1 MVYYVYLLKCGKRE
15 YIGATTNISRRVKQH
30 NGELQGGARK
40 TKGGVWRVHRLATGF
55 ATWNDCLKFEFAL
68 KRRQDKTA
76 AMVEMAD
83 AIGCDIVICPDP
95 LSVPP

>member
-1 MVYYVYLLKCGKRE
+1 MRYKRE

-40 TKGGVWRVHRLATGF
+40 TKGGVWRVHRLARLGSGF
-55 ATWNDCLKFEFAL
+55 ATWSDCLKFEFAL
-68 KRRQDKTA
+68 KRRHDKTA

-83 AIGCDIVICPDP
+83 AIGCDIVI
-95 LSVPP
+95 L